1 MNLGSPMF
9 RFQQQLK
16 NPKQQIKIWNKSKFG
31 NIFQAKKQRQERMK
45 QNQHQMIT
53 SGHSQELVE
62 EEVLLT
68 AQKETIDKHKGI
80 LWRQKSRVLW
90 LQEGERISK
99 FFHNSMI

>member
-1 MNLGSPMF
+1 
-9 RFQQQLK
+9 LK
-16 NPKQQIKIWNKSKFG
+16 KKIKIWNKSKFG
-31 NIFQAKKQRQERMK
+31 NIFQAKKQLQERMK